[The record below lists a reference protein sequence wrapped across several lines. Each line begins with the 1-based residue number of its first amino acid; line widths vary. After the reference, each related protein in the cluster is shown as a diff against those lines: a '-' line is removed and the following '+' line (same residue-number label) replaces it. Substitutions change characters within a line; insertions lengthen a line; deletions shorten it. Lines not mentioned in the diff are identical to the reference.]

1 MTMDIKQLRYFV
13 AIVEAGSLS
22 AAAARIGIAQPSLSQ
37 HIKTLE
43 DRLGVELL
51 VRTPKGVTATD
62 AGEILTA
69 HARKILTEVEL
80 ATEEVRLSGAE
91 AHGKVAFGLPSSVSM
106 VLSVPLAE
114 TIRQDLPKVS
124 LRAVEAMSGFIRDW
138 LEDGSID
145 LGILYDIN
153 TLKHIKS
160 HLLMRENLYF
170 FAAPDA
176 WPEDLPMGKP
186 LPLAEVARHDLVL
199 PSGNH
204 GLRVL
209 IERFA
214 KANAIQLKVMVEM
227 DSLAQIKTLVAR
239 GSVSTIL
246 APASAFDLLE
256 TGSLVGMPIVE
267 PAIRR
272 PVYLVR
278 NPEKV
283 ITRASREVEKMT
295 IDVIKDLVSR
305 GIWKAELADPIA
317 EP

>member
-1 MTMDIKQLRYFV
+1 MDVKQLRYFT

-43 DRLGVELL
+43 ARLGVELL
-51 VRTPKGVTATD
+51 VRTPKGVTVTD
-62 AGEILTA
+62 AGEILLG
-69 HARKILTEVEL
+69 HARKILEAVEL
-80 ATEEVRLSGAE
+80 AIEEVRVSGTE

-114 TIRQDLPKVS
+114 TIRQELPKVS

-138 LEDGSID
+138 LDDGSID

-153 TLKHIKS
+153 TLKHIDA
-160 HLLMRENLYF
+160 HLLMHEDLSF

-176 WPEDLPMGKP
+176 WPDDLSKGTP
-186 LPLAEVARHDLVL
+186 LPLAEVAKQDLVL

-204 GLRVL
+204 GLRAL
-209 IERFA
+209 IDRFA
-214 KANAIQLKVMVEM
+214 KANGIQLNVMVEM

-246 APASAFDLLE
+246 APASAYDLVE
-256 TGSLVGMPIVE
+256 TGALVGMPIVD
-267 PAIRR
+267 PVIRR

-283 ITRASREVEKMT
+283 ITRASREVETMT
-295 IDVIKDLVSR
+295 IEVIRDLVAR
-305 GIWKAELADPIA
+305 GIWKAEIA
-317 EP
+317 ATIA

>member
-1 MTMDIKQLRYFV
+1 MDIKQLRYFS

-37 HIKTLE
+37 HVKTLE
-43 DRLGVELL
+43 ERLGVELL
-51 VRTPKGVTATD
+51 VRTPKGVTVTD
-62 AGEILTA
+62 AGEIMLA
-69 HARKILTEVEL
+69 HAKTILAAVER

-114 TIRQDLPKVS
+114 TMRQELPNVS

-153 TLKHIKS
+153 ALRHCKS
-160 HLLMRENLYF
+160 HLLMREDLFF

-176 WPEDLPMGKP
+176 WPDELPRDGP
-186 LPLAEVARHDLVL
+186 LPLAAVARQELVL
-199 PSGNH
+199 PSINH
-204 GLRVL
+204 GLRAL

-214 KANAIQLKVMVEM
+214 KANGIQLKVMVEM

-246 APASAFDLLE
+246 APASAHDLVE
-256 TGSLVGMPIVE
+256 TGALIGIPIID

-278 NPEKV
+278 HPEKV

-295 IDVIKDLVSR
+295 IEVIGDLVSR
-305 GIWKAELADPIA
+305 GIWKAELA
-317 EP
+317 EPMT

>member
-1 MTMDIKQLRYFV
+1 MDVKQLRYFT

-43 DRLGVELL
+43 ARLGVELL
-51 VRTPKGVTATD
+51 VRTPKGVTVTD
-62 AGEILTA
+62 AGEILLG
-69 HARKILTEVEL
+69 HARKILEAVEL
-80 ATEEVRLSGAE
+80 AIEEVRVSGTE

-114 TIRQDLPKVS
+114 TIRQELPKVS

-138 LEDGSID
+138 LDDGSID

-153 TLKHIKS
+153 TLKHIDG
-160 HLLMRENLYF
+160 HLLMHEDLSF

-176 WPEDLPMGKP
+176 WPDDLSKGTP
-186 LPLAEVARHDLVL
+186 LPLAEVAKQDLVL

-204 GLRVL
+204 GLRAL
-209 IERFA
+209 IDRFA
-214 KANAIQLKVMVEM
+214 KANGIQLNVMVEM

-246 APASAFDLLE
+246 APASAYDLVE
-256 TGSLVGMPIVE
+256 TGALVGMPIVD
-267 PAIRR
+267 PVIRR

-283 ITRASREVEKMT
+283 ITRASREVETMT
-295 IDVIKDLVSR
+295 IEVIRDLVAR
-305 GIWKAELADPIA
+305 GIWKAEIA
-317 EP
+317 ATIA